1 MLFKSIPTFQNPF
14 IPFKSI
20 PTFEKLLMLFKSIP
34 TLKRPEKS
42 IDIEVER
49 GLTGAKTAK
58 NETAQKIQNRNCH
71 NFSALHRISIK
82 KTDSER

>member
-1 MLFKSIPTFQNPF
+1 MIT
-14 IPFKSI
+14 
-20 PTFEKLLMLFKSIP
+20 

-49 GLTGAKTAK
+49 GKTGAKTAKNETAQQTGK

-71 NFSALHRISIK
+71 NFSNYIGF
-82 KTDSER
+82 

>member
-1 MLFKSIPTFQNPF
+1 MIT
-14 IPFKSI
+14 
-20 PTFEKLLMLFKSIP
+20 

-49 GLTGAKTAK
+49 GKTGAKTAKNETAQQTGK

-71 NFSALHRISIK
+71 NFSA
-82 KTDSER
+82 